1 EFQQLFAINPT
12 NTLSEPPF
20 LAGLPIL
27 KRFSAL
33 LINNLFC
40 LSLEGNGGG
49 FTPVLLQDLSK
60 SQL

>member
-40 LSLEGNGGG
+40 LSLGLNGG
-49 FTPVLLQDLSK
+49 FTPVFLQGLPK
-60 SQL
+60 SHL